1 MEGIAVSEGLMP
13 SFPTILSQHGETL
26 HNHKHDGI
34 LTDGKLIVIDAGAES
49 NTNYCSDFTR
59 TIPSSGK
66 FTTKQKEI
74 YDIVGKEKFDSI
86 LTVITPVIGISR
98 LGLSSHKNVYEV
110 FRKYMPEDDFDRL
123 PKPLTVCAT
132 DLITS
137 EGRYFDSG
145 KHLHDA
151 VLASSSIP
159 GVFEA
164 VKIDSGVYVDGGLID
179 NLPAK
184 AIRKDCECL
193 IGVDVNPSPLEP
205 PKLENKA
212 DLISQTMHTIVHHS
226 SKEGRSLCDFVV
238 EPRVSDR
245 FNEFSFKEF
254 KEICNIGH
262 DTTAD
267 FIASHPEAAEKMRGL
282 KTRSGH
288 TV

>member
-1 MEGIAVSEGLMP
+1 MTNDMKRRHKTGIALSGGGAKGYAHIGALMALEERGIE
-13 SFPTILSQHGETL
+13 PTIVAGTSMGAIIGVFYAAGYHG
-26 HNHKHDGI
+26 
-34 LTDGKLIVIDAGAES
+34 
-49 NTNYCSDFTR
+49 
-59 TIPSSGK
+59 
-66 FTTKQKEI
+66 KEI

-137 EGRYFDSG
+137 EGRYFDRG

-212 DLISQTMHTIVHHS
+212 DLISQTLHTIVHHS

-254 KEICNIGH
+254 KEICTIGY
-262 DTTAD
+262 DTMSAFLD
-267 FIASHPEAAEKMRGL
+267 SHPEAA
-282 KTRSGH
+282 RSSK
-288 TV
+288 

>member
-1 MEGIAVSEGLMP
+1 MDRHTTGIVLSGGGAKGFAHIGVLMALEENGIEP
-13 SFPTILSQHGETL
+13 AIVAGTSMGAIIGIFYAAGYHG
-26 HNHKHDGI
+26 
-34 LTDGKLIVIDAGAES
+34 
-49 NTNYCSDFTR
+49 
-59 TIPSSGK
+59 
-66 FTTKQKEI
+66 KEI
-74 YDIVGKEKFDSI
+74 YDIVVKEKFDS
-86 LTVITPVIGISR
+86 LFTVITPVFGISK
-98 LGLSSHKNVYEV
+98 LGISSHKNVYDV
-110 FRKYMPEDDFDRL
+110 FRKYMPDDDFDSL

-137 EGRYFDSG
+137 EGRYFSKG

-151 VLASSSIP
+151 VIASSSIP

-164 VKIDSGVYVDGGLID
+164 VKIDNGVYVDGGLID

-184 AIRKDCECL
+184 TIREHCEYL
-193 IGVDVNPSPLEP
+193 IGVDVNPAPLDI

-212 DLISQTMHTIVHHS
+212 DLIAQTLHTIVYHS
-226 SKEGRSLCDFVV
+226 SAEGRSLCDFII
-238 EPRVSDR
+238 EPRVSDKY
-245 FNEFSFKEF
+245 NEFSFKEF